1 MAVKRI
7 GAGLIIVGTFGI
19 ALSLLI
25 AFLLRAQADGQ
36 SIQILGIEISVIVIL
51 IGLWLVL
58 SQASEEVQFEKQ
70 VQKFVNH
77 ILNLP
82 MIIWVLLAFLL
93 VYFRYF
99 IFPLFLNSGL
109 VMDYLTGY
117 LENIN
122 PIGNDLIVMLDQ
134 IKGWVATG
142 QSPYLVQFYPPLT
155 YLIFTPLL
163 LIKDYLA
170 LYRFF
175 TAFSFI
181 NYSLLTLWLPFKM
194 IDKRNASLAFLLFVT
209 GLFSYGFQLEL
220 ERGQYNVFAF
230 LLCMSSIYTFHYHPK
245 YRLIAY
251 FLFSISIQLK
261 LYPAIFIFMFVD
273 DWRDWKNTI
282 RRFIGIGI
290 FNLMLFFVMGP
301 QIFLDF
307 IRSVTAQIVNPSWK
321 GVTNHS
327 ISSFVGSVKYDG
339 LGLVNMETLRVIR
352 HNSEWLEAFLF
363 VIFIILFVSNLVI
376 FYIRKEPGLD
386 PYLLLA
392 CTIGAIILPI
402 SYDYTLSILVTP
414 MLLFLNGMSEMTKAW
429 HKLLSILL
437 TLAISIAY
445 FSTLVPYKYRPFYLD
460 NIFPSL
466 FLILIVVTILNFMR
480 YKNSKVGL
488 IENELAT

>member
-1 MAVKRI
+1 MAIKRI
-7 GAGLIIVGTFGI
+7 GKGLIIVGILGI
-19 ALSLLI
+19 ALSVLI
-25 AFLLRAQADGQ
+25 SFLLRAQADTQ
-36 SIQILGIEISVIVIL
+36 SIGILGTEISIIIIL
-51 IGLWLVL
+51 IGLGLTF
-58 SQASEEVQFEKQ
+58 SQATENFQFGEQ
-70 VQKFVNH
+70 IQKLVKR
-77 ILNLP
+77 ILSLP
-82 MIIWVLLAFLL
+82 TILWVLFAFLF

-99 IFPLFLNSGL
+99 IFPIFLKSSL
-109 VMDYLTGY
+109 AMDYLTGY

-134 IKGWVATG
+134 IKGWVSTG

-163 LIKDYLA
+163 LIKDYLT

-175 TAFSFI
+175 TAFSLI
-181 NYSLLTLWLPFKM
+181 NYCLLTLWLPLKI
-194 IDKRNASLAFLLFVT
+194 IDKKKVSLAFLLFVT

-230 LLCMSSIYTFHYHPK
+230 LLCISSIYIFHYYPR

-261 LYPAIFIFMFVD
+261 LYPAIFIFMLVD
-273 DWRDWKNTI
+273 DWRDWKTTI
-282 RRFIGIGI
+282 RRFIGIGL
-290 FNLMLFFVMGP
+290 FNLLLFFAMGP

-339 LGLVNMETLRVIR
+339 LGLVSMETLRIVR
-352 HNSEWLEAFLF
+352 HNSEWIEAFLF

-376 FYIRKEPGLD
+376 FHLRKESGLD

-402 SYDYTLSILVTP
+402 SYDYTLSILAAP
-414 MLLFLNGMSEMTKAW
+414 MLLFLSGMSEMTKPW
-429 HKLLSILL
+429 QKLISILL
-437 TLAISIAY
+437 IFAISIAY
-445 FSTLVPYKYRPFYLD
+445 FSTLVPYKYRPSYLD

-480 YKNSKVGL
+480 YQNRKVEP
-488 IENELAT
+488 IVNELAT